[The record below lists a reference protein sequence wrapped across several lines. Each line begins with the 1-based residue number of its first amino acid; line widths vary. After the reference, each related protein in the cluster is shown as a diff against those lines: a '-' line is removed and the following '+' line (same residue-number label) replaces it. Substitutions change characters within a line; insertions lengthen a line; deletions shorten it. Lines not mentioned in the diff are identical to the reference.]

1 MRFFFLLVLLAGA
14 ALGVVYPWAVK
25 NFSGHEIG
33 SWRVY
38 DRASGFKT
46 VDVTL
51 ASTDAPVRVL
61 VDMTA
66 VGGARTAGRQAVLTL
81 TAATGGRTVLTDVM
95 NFVDPSVRENSPQ
108 TNQKIYRDD
117 GGLISDVEAGTYTFT
132 VGQGDAEGI
141 DIQTVDLIL
150 RSDAGATDERAQP
163 LGLSLL
169 AIGFIGLVIALRRG
183 GGGRP
188 GNPNSQPPAPRWGRG
203 GENR

>member
-14 ALGVVYPWAVK
+14 ALGVIYPWAVK

-38 DRASGFKT
+38 ERSSGFTK
-46 VDVTL
+46 VDTLL

-66 VGGARTAGRQAVLTL
+66 VGGARVAGRQAVLTL
-81 TAATGGRTVLTDVM
+81 TAATEGRTVLTDVLT
-95 NFVDPSVRENSPQ
+95 FADPTVRENSPQ
-108 TNQKIYRDD
+108 TSQKIYRDD
-117 GGLISDVEAGTYTFT
+117 AGLIRDVQGGTYIFT

-141 DIQTVDLIL
+141 DIQSVDLIL
-150 RSDAGATDERAQP
+150 RSDAGELDERAQP
-163 LGLSLL
+163 IGLSLI
-169 AIGFIGLVIALRRG
+169 AIGVIGLVIALRRG
-183 GGGRP
+183 SGPR
-188 GNPNSQPPAPRWGRG
+188 NPNSQPPQPRWGRG